1 MKSISIA
8 TELFI
13 AHALANPKDKWFGIM
28 LLFD

>member
-13 AHALANPKDKWFGIM
+13 AHALANPKDKWFGHYVMI
-28 LLFD
+28 